1 MKKWNEIV
9 NESNIKATVRI
20 KRPNGNIEVVDV
32 PENLLKGSTENGF
45 RDKIFPM
52 IVKSTKQAGKGDVLD
67 YEYDKNETI
76 SQHEN
81 RCERCGDKINGKV
94 FYRSGSM
101 KMGSQMIKTNAPYC
115 LKCNQLLNAMT
126 E

>member
-9 NESNIKATVRI
+9 IESNIKATVRI
-20 KRPNGNIEVVDV
+20 KRPNGNIEFVDV

-67 YEYDKNETI
+67 YEYHKTETPI
-76 SQHEN
+76 QHDN
-81 RCERCGDKINGKV
+81 RCERCGDKISGKV
-94 FYRSGSM
+94 FYRSGSIRM
-101 KMGSQMIKTNAPYC
+101 NGKNIKTNVPYC
-115 LKCNQLLNAMT
+115 FKCNQLLSAMT

>member
-1 MKKWNEIV
+1 MKKWTEIV
-9 NESNIKATVRI
+9 CESNIKATVRI
-20 KRPNGNIEVVDV
+20 KRPNGKIEVVEV

-67 YEYDKNETI
+67 YEYSKKEAI
-76 SQHEN
+76 SQHEI

-101 KMGSQMIKTNAPYC
+101 KMCYQTIKTHAPYC
-115 LKCNQLLNAMT
+115 HKCNQLLDAMT